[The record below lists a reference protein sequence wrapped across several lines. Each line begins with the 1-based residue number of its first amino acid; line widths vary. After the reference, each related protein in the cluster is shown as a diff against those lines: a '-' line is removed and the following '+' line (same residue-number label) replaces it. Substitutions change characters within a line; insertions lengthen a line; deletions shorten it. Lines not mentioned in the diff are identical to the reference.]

1 MTKEQVEALPEPKAA
16 EVLAAW
22 VKAKRS
28 ELPSALMGSS
38 SKVHAKLAKKALYQ
52 LQSAGVAAPE
62 SKPVSESAT
71 ASTESTP
78 EFEGILS
85 MQLGSGERAFLAAI
99 PIRGGGLELFTGI
112 VHDELGLAQI
122 ASERNNRSN
131 WRKHMQALKSDKAQR
146 HMAVPF
152 ARVKLELARALW
164 LTNESKTDLETD
176 IRDGLARLGV
186 EPVDPNFPVPAL
198 EAGDA
203 EGAADGAKLFELFE
217 FQQWLPGEKD
227 LASLAA
233 RVDAVK
239 ILPIDDAAKQEKSIA
254 QCRALAAEV
263 FTPAIRTL
271 YARRLMYAG
280 ELLDANDAPNDAARV
295 RAEAR
300 RLAHGSAPSTFAEQL
315 FIKALPNLPK
325 SAAAQLGLKK

>member
-38 SKVHAKLAKKALYQ
+38 SKPHAKLAKKALYQ
-52 LQSAGVAAPE
+52 LQSAGIVTEAPKPADSAPAPAADA
-62 SKPVSESAT
+62 PV
-71 ASTESTP
+71 

-99 PIRGGGLELFTGI
+99 PVRGGGLELFTGI

-122 ASERNNRSN
+122 GSERNNRNN
-131 WRKHMQALKSDKAQR
+131 WRKHVQTLRNDKTTR
-146 HMAVPF
+146 HMVVPF
-152 ARVKLELARALW
+152 SRLQLELSRALW
-164 LTNESKTDLETD
+164 LTRQAKHDLDTETED
-176 IRDGLARLGV
+176 MLSRLGLT
-186 EPVDPNFPVPAL
+186 PVDPNFAVPAL
-198 EAGDA
+198 EATDA
-203 EGAADGAKLFELFE
+203 DGAADGAKLFELFE
-217 FQQWLPGEKD
+217 FQQWLPSEKD
-227 LASLAA
+227 LAALAQQVDALKVLPLDEAARREKSLA
-233 RVDAVK
+233 
-239 ILPIDDAAKQEKSIA
+239 L
-254 QCRALAAEV
+254 CRKLAAEV
-263 FTPAIRTL
+263 FTPAIRTV

-280 ELLDANDAPNDAARV
+280 ELLEHNGSTADAARV

-300 RLAHGSAPSTFAEQL
+300 RLAHGTAPSTFAEQL

-325 SAAAQLGLKK
+325 TAAAQVGLK